1 MTKELKKRIITS
13 IVLIAIA
20 LNCLFINNF
29 SWLLLLSIVS
39 LICWF
44 EFIDLNKKILKKKT
58 IIILPIILS
67 LLFLLLFIYAAY
79 EFRIEKGA
87 AAILFVL
94 GVCIFSDVGGYII
107 GKSIGGKKLTKIS
120 PNKTISGSIGSFLFS
135 LFPLGIT
142 MIFLNSQF
150 TIEEFNPSGKYI
162 LFCLLVSLSCQL
174 GDLIISYFKRLAKVK
189 DTGKILPGHGGML
202 DRIDGVIFA
211 IPITIFIILPLVF

>member
-1 MTKELKKRIITS
+1 MNKELKKRIITS
-13 IVLIAIA
+13 IILIAIV

-39 LICWF
+39 FICWF
-44 EFIDLNKKILKKKT
+44 EFIYLNKKIWKKKP
-58 IIILPIILS
+58 IIVFPIILS
-67 LLFLLLFIYAAY
+67 FFFLLLFVYAAY
-79 EFRIEKGA
+79 ELRIKLGVD
-87 AAILFVL
+87 AILFIL

-135 LFPLGIT
+135 LFPLGIVL
-142 MIFLNSQF
+142 IFF
-150 TIEEFNPSGKYI
+150 DTIKYSEKYI
-162 LFCLLVSLSCQL
+162 LVCLLVSLSCQL

-211 IPITIFIILPLVF
+211 IPTTIFIILPLVS

>member
-1 MTKELKKRIITS
+1 MNKELKKRIITS
-13 IVLIAIA
+13 IILIAIV
-20 LNCLFINNF
+20 LNCLFINDY

-39 LICWF
+39 FICWF
-44 EFIDLNKKILKKKT
+44 EFIDLNKKIWKKKT
-58 IIILPIILS
+58 IIVFPIILS
-67 LLFLLLFIYAAY
+67 FLFLLLFVYAAY
-79 EFRIEKGA
+79 ELRIKLGVD
-87 AAILFVL
+87 AILLIL

-135 LFPLGIT
+135 LFPLGIFS
-142 MIFLNSQF
+142 IFFDFKYS
-150 TIEEFNPSGKYI
+150 EKYI
-162 LFCLLVSLSCQL
+162 LVCLLVSLSCQL

-211 IPITIFIILPLVF
+211 IPATIFIILPLLY

>member
-1 MTKELKKRIITS
+1 MNRELKKRIITS
-13 IVLIAIA
+13 IILIAIV
-20 LNCLFINNF
+20 LNCLFINDY

-39 LICWF
+39 FICWF
-44 EFIDLNKKILKKKT
+44 EFIDLNKKIWKKKT
-58 IIILPIILS
+58 IIVFPIILS
-67 LLFLLLFIYAAY
+67 FLFLSLFVYAAY
-79 EFRIEKGA
+79 ELRIKLGVD
-87 AAILFVL
+87 AILLIL

-135 LFPLGIT
+135 LFPLGIFS
-142 MIFLNSQF
+142 IFFDFKYS
-150 TIEEFNPSGKYI
+150 EKYI
-162 LFCLLVSLSCQL
+162 LVCLLVSLSCQL

-211 IPITIFIILPLVF
+211 IPTTIFIILPLLY

>member
-1 MTKELKKRIITS
+1 MNKELKKRIITS
-13 IVLIAIA
+13 IILIAIV
-20 LNCLFINNF
+20 LNCLFINDY

-39 LICWF
+39 FICWF
-44 EFIDLNKKILKKKT
+44 EFIDLNKKIWKKKT
-58 IIILPIILS
+58 IIVFPIILS
-67 LLFLLLFIYAAY
+67 FLFLLLFVYAAY
-79 EFRIEKGA
+79 ELRIKLGVD
-87 AAILFVL
+87 AILLIL

-135 LFPLGIT
+135 LFPLGIFS
-142 MIFLNSQF
+142 IFFDFKYS
-150 TIEEFNPSGKYI
+150 EKYI
-162 LFCLLVSLSCQL
+162 LVCLLVSLSCQL

-211 IPITIFIILPLVF
+211 IPTTILIIQPLVF